1 MIRSLRL
8 TSVLAP
14 LFALSCGDGDL
25 APNAPAARAPHVLAL
40 STYEASIGS
49 VVDIHGRDF
58 GDPGE
63 GTTTL
68 RFNGRFVSTDGTSL
82 PVNFEVSPKRVDAST
97 LRWTSFGP
105 YNNPFGSRGNEI
117 GTFEGTIAGKYTNA
131 AGESVEDE
139 EPLPVFFAVKPSIIV
154 HELQPLSASC
164 NGAAKRA
171 LGGASYRLRVEAA
184 GFEATSF
191 TYTLAIPAL
200 KMPPVS
206 VRHVADG
213 RFDSVGER
221 GDFTMPAV
229 PEDMQS
235 YQAIVTIEARDTEGN
250 IHGSTFAIGVHRP
263 IEIYYNGNVEVAE
276 VYPPVPVSACI
287 PGGDTGRNVEYQ
299 ETMEETRSRSY
310 ELSWNDSWVAS
321 HTVSTGSSE
330 TIGLH
335 ETNGVGFST
344 TDEENWNWSLGAEIE
359 GSFGLSKL
367 VSLGLKVSGSIGGG
381 GSHSTNNSTSRET
394 GIDTSQTTTD
404 TEEASTS
411 IGGENGGGIAW
422 QVSSSNSIS
431 RGFGGKVVPRTFG
444 VFYRQTLRLMR
455 RASIVTYNQCGAA
468 NVVGDVDFSD
478 WAWSPD
484 LATGSDCPPLPVSN
498 LPEAQC
504 LIPPCAG
511 E

>member
-1 MIRSLRL
+1 MKRSLRVFGL
-8 TSVLAP
+8 CLP
-14 LFALSCGDGDL
+14 FAFAACGDGDL
-25 APNAPAARAPHVLAL
+25 APSAPPVRAPHVLAL
-40 STYEASIGS
+40 STYEASVGS
-49 VVDIHGRDF
+49 VIDVHGRDF

-63 GTTTL
+63 GTTSL
-68 RFNGRFVSTDGTSL
+68 RFNGRFVAEDGSSM
-82 PVNFEVSPKRVDAST
+82 PVNFEVTPKRVDAST
-97 LRWTSFGP
+97 VRWTSFGP
-105 YNNPFGSRGNEI
+105 YNNPFGVRGNEI
-117 GTFEGTIAGKYTNA
+117 GRFEGTIAGKYTNA
-131 AGESVEDE
+131 AGESFEDQ
-139 EPLPVFFAVKPSIIV
+139 EPLPLYFAVKPSIIV

-184 GFEATSF
+184 GFDPASY

-200 KMPPVS
+200 KMPPVA
-206 VRHVADG
+206 VRHGADG
-213 RFDSVGER
+213 RFDSVGDR
-221 GDFTMPAV
+221 GDFTMPAI

-235 YQAIVTIEARDTEGN
+235 YQAIISIEAKDTLGN
-250 IHGSTFAIGVHRP
+250 NHQSTFAIGVHRP

-276 VYPPVPVSACI
+276 VYAPVPVSACI
-287 PGGDTGRNVEYQ
+287 PGGDTGRTVEYQ
-299 ETMEETRSRSY
+299 ESMEETRNRSY
-310 ELSWNDSWVAS
+310 ELNWNDSWVAS

-335 ETNGVGFST
+335 ETNGVGYST

-367 VSLGLKVSGSIGGG
+367 VSLGLKVSGSVGGG
-381 GSHSTNNSTSRET
+381 GSHSNQSSTSRET

-404 TEEASTS
+404 TEEASMS
-411 IGGENGGGIAW
+411 VGGENGGGIAW
-422 QVSSSNSIS
+422 EVSSSNTIA
-431 RGFGGKVVPRTFG
+431 RGFGGKVVARTFG

-498 LPEAQC
+498 LPVAQC